1 MNVKIQTVRFD
12 ADLQLVEYVT
22 RKLEKL
28 DTFHDRIVKVDVF
41 LKLDNVVHT
50 IKDKVAEIRVHV
62 PRHDFFVKAS
72 SKSFEESFDN
82 ALESIVSQIKRKKE
96 ILAASK

>member
-1 MNVKIQTVRFD
+1 MNVKIQAVHFT
-12 ADLQLVEYVT
+12 ADQKLMEYVS

-28 DTFHDRIVKVDVF
+28 NTFHDRIVQVDVF
-41 LKLDNVVHT
+41 LKLDNVVHN
-50 IKDKVAEIRVHV
+50 IKDKVAEIKVHI

-82 ALESIVSQIKRKKE
+82 ALDSISNQIKRKKQK
-96 ILAASK
+96 LAA

>member
-1 MNVKIQTVRFD
+1 VHFD
-12 ADLQLVEYVT
+12 ADLRLVDYVS

-28 DTFHDRIVKVDVF
+28 STFHDSILKVDVF

-72 SKSFEESFDN
+72 SKSFEESFDT
-82 ALESIVSQIKRKKE
+82 ALESIVTQIKRKKE
-96 ILAASK
+96 KLAA